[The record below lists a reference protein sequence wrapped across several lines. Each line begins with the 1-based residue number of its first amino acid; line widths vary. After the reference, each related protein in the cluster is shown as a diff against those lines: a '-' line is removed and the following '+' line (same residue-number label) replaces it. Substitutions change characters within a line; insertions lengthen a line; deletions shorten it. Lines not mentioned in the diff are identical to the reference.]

1 MLQYS
6 CSAGLAPLQSVC
18 TIDTKNVTTLKHP
31 QKYPYSCVELGGRAV
46 EGTSEASSYS
56 EQDTKADQNDK
67 RALASAYRLTKCWRF
82 ATVLESLLENSTPH
96 QLRWASSVQ
105 MSPSNPFAHGTLH
118 RGSDQATGFV

>member
-1 MLQYS
+1 MRQYIRWFDSNHKITKFNAHLCYVQKHTILQYS

-82 ATVLESLLENSTPH
+82 ATVL
-96 QLRWASSVQ
+96 
-105 MSPSNPFAHGTLH
+105 
-118 RGSDQATGFV
+118 